1 MKLFKTL
8 AAIGFVAIFATGCA
22 SVSTDKWQ
30 NCALAGAALGGAA
43 GGFGDDHDSEDAV
56 LSAIGGAVI
65 GGTICALMADD
76 EPVPVPVVEEPVLD
90 SDGDG
95 VIDSLD
101 QCPNTPAGASVD
113 SKGCALDSDGDGVA
127 DYKDQCPNSAP
138 GAKVNE
144 LGCAAA
150 FVLHGVNFHTNSAD
164 LTDEAKA
171 ILQPIAISHHT
182 HHGDINLVISGHTD
196 STGAAAYNK
205 QLSQSRADSV
215 RAYMISEG
223 CAADK
228 LTAMGYGEENPIA
241 DNATKAGRAEN
252 RRVELSVK

>member
-1 MKLFKTL
+1 MKIFKTL

-22 SVSTDKWQ
+22 SVSTEKWQ

-43 GGFGDDHDSEDAV
+43 GGFGDDHDSEDAI
-56 LSAIGGAVI
+56 LSAVGGAII

-76 EPVPVPVVEEPVLD
+76 EPAPAPAEEPALD

-113 SKGCALDSDGDGVA
+113 ANGCALDSDGDGVA

-164 LTDEAKA
+164 LTEEAKA
-171 ILQPIAISHHT
+171 ILQPIAIAHHT
-182 HHGDINLVISGHTD
+182 HHGDVDLVIGGHTD
-196 STGAAAYNK
+196 STGAASYNK
-205 QLSQSRADSV
+205 QLSQRRAEAV
-215 RAYMISEG
+215 RAYMISQG
-223 CAADK
+223 CSAGK
-228 LTAMGYGEENPIA
+228 LTAIGHGEANPIA
-241 DNATKAGRAEN
+241 DNATREGRAEN
-252 RRVELSVK
+252 RRVELTVK

>member
-1 MKLFKTL
+1 MKIFRLI
-8 AAIGFVAIFATGCA
+8 AIISLVAIFATGCA
-22 SVSTDKWQ
+22 SVSSEKWQ
-30 NCALAGAALGGAA
+30 NCAIAGAALGGAA
-43 GGFGDDHDSEDAV
+43 GGFGYDHDSEDAI
-56 LSAIGGAVI
+56 LSAVGGAII

-76 EPVPVPVVEEPVLD
+76 EPAPVPEAPALD

-101 QCPNTPAGASVD
+101 QCPNTPAGAAVD
-113 SKGCALDSDGDGVA
+113 SQGCALDSDGDGVA

-138 GAKVNE
+138 GATVNE

-164 LTDEAKA
+164 LTEEAKA
-171 ILQPIAISHHT
+171 ILQPIAIAHHT
-182 HHGDINLVISGHTD
+182 HHGDVDLVISGHTD

-205 QLSQSRADSV
+205 QLSQSRAESV
-215 RAYMISEG
+215 RAYMISQG
-223 CAADK
+223 CAAGK
-228 LTAMGYGEENPIA
+228 LTAIGYGEENPIA

-252 RRVELSVK
+252 RRVELIVK